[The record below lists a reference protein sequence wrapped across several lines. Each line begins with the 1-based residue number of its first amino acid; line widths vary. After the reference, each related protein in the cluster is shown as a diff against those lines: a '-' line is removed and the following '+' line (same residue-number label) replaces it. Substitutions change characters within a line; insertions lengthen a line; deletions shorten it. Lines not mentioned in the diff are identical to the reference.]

1 MTKVKTKTNYSFHH
15 TLPHHINT
23 EANFDYSST
32 IFNFMKVETGYVH
45 ERQECHET
53 SKDKSVVRHRKT
65 RVS

>member
-32 IFNFMKVETGYVH
+32 IFNFMKVETGYVR

-53 SKDKSVVRHRKT
+53 LN
-65 RVS
+65 